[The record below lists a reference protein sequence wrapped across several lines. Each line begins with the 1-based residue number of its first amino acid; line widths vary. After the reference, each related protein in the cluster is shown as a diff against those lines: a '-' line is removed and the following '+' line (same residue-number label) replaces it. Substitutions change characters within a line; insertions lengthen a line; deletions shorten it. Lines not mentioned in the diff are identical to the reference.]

1 MEIVSKTTPR
11 AVQISM
17 PIPMGRGLVVAR
29 GRGQGGAGDFLNL
42 DVDLGAVSAGLVP
55 LALMSRYRPGHC
67 GVGRRR
73 LGAVDAEI
81 A

>member
-42 DVDLGAVSAGLVP
+42 DVDLRWIGAVGTDEPLSAW
-55 LALMSRYRPGHC
+55 ALWGRSKAS
-67 GVGRRR
+67 GRRWR
-73 LGAVDAEI
+73 
-81 A
+81 